1 MVSDE
6 TYDICLPI
14 LQDAN
19 LDDEE
24 KTDKLQDVLREK
36 TALTGNT
43 LDNAVLDALWR
54 YQGGGAATSPPPI
67 RQTIL
72 RRPSPAS
79 WRGSPTPLSGSPRLG
94 VSPLAP
100 PGFVPSTFSRTISST
115 ASPFGSPR
123 PSPRLA
129 FATPAIPHSP
139 SLNAY
144 QFANDDSPAQEI
156 FGDFQSDN
164 VDWLVSDDAVSV
176 SSSVGASNG
185 LSVAAPEFVPSQQTD
200 MTPYDMLRSILGP
213 SRTDEEIGTALAMHG
228 YDLGATLASIVET
241 QMHDNLAMAA
251 QAEEAQTVLIGKSMA
266 TDDRPTTPA
275 DPQKAGVICKFFLS
289 TGQCL
294 RADCRFSHDLSNH
307 ICKYWVAGNCLAGN
321 TCIFSHDPAHLMKG
335 LQIDRSNT
343 PPTQKANIQIQDYN
357 SFPSLQPAT
366 PEQLQMLAPSG
377 NYSSSGIAPPP
388 GFKAL
393 HGYTG
398 ERPRS
403 RPGSRHQNQKETPP
417 AAPSLDDADAFPSL
431 GSASAKQG
439 KKHHGK
445 RGGHGHGHK
454 ENFTPS
460 TLADIVKMSPS
471 PGPVTVRQDRKLG
484 RNGSSTSIR
493 NGENSAAAQAIPNPK
508 HIPWLETGEKANKA
522 YLKARQEA
530 IKHGGLRNKFL
541 QSAAQ
546 AWNRNDARAA
556 KALSLRGQSENDLMR
571 KAHREAA
578 KELYEERNKNN
589 ANCQEIYIDLHGLHP
604 EEAVEYLERVLLE
617 NSKEARPIYAITGS
631 GHHSKNGKDK
641 VGKALRSFL
650 NEWRYA
656 YREFSVPGD
665 RNNMGGILGVDAR
678 SWDKSL
684 ARDGSS
690 SSSSKKKE
698 DEPKEEVDIL
708 SQGVEIGE
716 GRVKLLVRDTSGMK
730 EPPRGP
736 SAGNRGR

>member
-6 TYDICLPI
+6 TYELCLPV
-14 LQDAN
+14 LQDSV

-24 KTDKLQDVLREK
+24 KTDKLEELLKEK
-36 TALTGNT
+36 TT
-43 LDNAVLDALWR
+43 LVGQSLENAILDALWR
-54 YQGGGAATSPPPI
+54 FRDGGGTATSPPSI

-79 WRGSPTPLSGSPRLG
+79 WRGSSGTPLSGSPRLG

-100 PGFVPSTFSRTISST
+100 PGFVPSTFNRALSVT

-129 FATPAIPHSP
+129 YAAPVPHSP

-144 QFANDDSPAQEI
+144 QFATDETPSPEV
-156 FGDFQSDN
+156 FEEYQSDN

-176 SSSVGASNG
+176 TSSIGGSSG
-185 LSVAAPEFVPSQQTD
+185 LNVAAPEFVMSQQTD
-200 MTPYDMLRSILGP
+200 MTPYDMLRSILGQ
-213 SRTDEEIGTALAMHG
+213 SKTDEEIGAALASHG
-228 YDLGATLASIVET
+228 YDLGATVAAIMDT
-241 QMHDNLAMAA
+241 QMQDNLALAA
-251 QAEEAQTVLIGKSMA
+251 RAEAAKVTIIGKSMTPDA
-266 TDDRPTTPA
+266 RPTTPA
-275 DPQKAGVICKFFLS
+275 DQQKSGVICKFYLS

-294 RADCRFSHDLSNH
+294 RSDCRFSHDLSNH

-321 TCIFSHDPAHLMKG
+321 TCIFSHDPAHLVNR
-335 LQIDRSNT
+335 LHIDGSGT
-343 PPTQKANIQIQDYN
+343 PPTQNATVNLQDYA
-357 SFPSLQPAT
+357 SFPLLQPGT
-366 PEQLQMLAPSG
+366 PEQLPIFAAAANYPSV
-377 NYSSSGIAPPP
+377 GITPPP
-388 GFKAL
+388 GFKH
-393 HGYTG
+393 HGYSG

-403 RPGSRHQNQKETPP
+403 RPSSRHQQKETAP

-454 ENFTPS
+454 ETFAPS

-471 PGPVTVRQDRKLG
+471 PVPATLRPERKIG
-484 RNGSSTSIR
+484 RNGSSTNIR
-493 NGENSAAAQAIPNPK
+493 NGENSAAAQGIPSPK
-508 HIPWLETGEKANKA
+508 SIPWLKTGEEANRA

-578 KELYEERNKNN
+578 TQLYEERNK
-589 ANCQEIYIDLHGLHP
+589 ASADCPEIYVDLHGLHP
-604 EEAVEYLERVLLE
+604 EEAVEYLEGILME
-617 NSKEARPIYAITGS
+617 NSTETRPIYAITGT

-641 VGKALRSFL
+641 VGKALKMFL

-665 RNNMGGILGVDAR
+665 RNSLGGILGIDAR

-684 ARDGSS
+684 SRDGVMLI
-690 SSSSKKKE
+690 KKE
-698 DEPKEEVDIL
+698 EAKEEIDIL
-708 SQGVEIGE
+708 AQGVEIGE
-716 GRVKLLVRDTSGMK
+716 GKVKLLVRDPTVSK
-730 EPPRGP
+730 EPPKGP
-736 SAGNRGR
+736 SGIGNRGR